1 MDELMSVLPLSEK
14 TLAQLPESIAVPA
27 YDRQALSAGIIHIG
41 VGNFHRAHQA
51 YYLDRLFTQSEDSED
66 LNWAIMGAGIKPY
79 DGKMRERLKQQD
91 WLTTLVE
98 LDPDQLSA
106 QVIGSMI
113 DYLPIDAD
121 GLVTALADPQIR
133 IVSLTVTEGGYYVD
147 AKTNGFDHK
156 HTDIQEDVN
165 HPDKPQTVFGLLL
178 AALVARR
185 AAGVAPFT
193 IMSCDNLPEN
203 GHITQQAVLGLAKMI
218 DPELS
223 AWVAEHVAFPNGM
236 VDCIVPATTARE
248 IKLVEDEFGISDQ
261 APVTCEPFHQWV
273 LEDNFPAGRPALEKV
288 GVQFVEDVRPYE
300 LMKLRILNGG
310 HAIIAYAAGLLDITY
325 AHEAMQHPLIA
336 AFMEKIEREE
346 IIPIV
351 PPVPDTSLEDYLS
364 LIQTRF
370 ANPRMGDQI
379 ERLCFD
385 GFNRQPKFIIPS
397 IVDNLAQS
405 KRPTGLLLESALW
418 CCYCQGVTDS
428 GQTINAN
435 DPNWDRLHQCALDA
449 KQNPSIWLE
458 MTDIYGDLGKNTEL
472 KTHFATLLN
481 HLNDHGVSVTLQAY
495 LDQQL

>member
-1 MDELMSVLPLSEK
+1 VDELMSTLPLSEK
-14 TLAQLPESIAVPA
+14 TLSQLPDSIAVPT
-27 YDRQALSAGIIHIG
+27 YDRQALSAGIVHIG

-51 YYLDRLFTQSEDSED
+51 YYLDRLFVQGDD
-66 LNWAIMGAGIKPY
+66 LDWAIIGAGVKPY
-79 DGKMRERLKQQD
+79 DGQMRERLAQQD

-98 LDPDQLSA
+98 LDPDRLSA
-106 QVIGSMI
+106 QIIGSMI
-113 DYLPIDAD
+113 DYLPIEAN
-121 GLVTALADPQIR
+121 GLITALADPQIR

-147 AKTNGFDHK
+147 AKTGGFDHQ
-156 HTDIQEDVN
+156 HADIQADVN
-165 HPDKPQTVFGLLL
+165 NPDKPQTVFGLLL
-178 AALVARR
+178 AALMARR
-185 AAGVAPFT
+185 AVGVAPFT

-203 GHITQQAVLGLAKMI
+203 GHITQQAVLGLAQMI

-223 AWVAEHVAFPNGM
+223 TWVAEQVAFPNGM
-236 VDCIVPATTARE
+236 VDCIVPATTTSE
-248 IKLVEDEFGISDQ
+248 IKLVEDEFGVHDQ

-310 HAIIAYAAGLLDITY
+310 HAIIAYAAALLDITY
-325 AHEAMQHPLIA
+325 AHEAMQHPLIS
-336 AFMEKIEREE
+336 AFMEKVEREE

-385 GFNRQPKFIIPS
+385 GSNRQPKFIIPS
-397 IVDNLAQS
+397 ITDNLAQS
-405 KRPTGLLLESALW
+405 RMPTGLVLESALW
-418 CCYCQGVTDS
+418 CRYCQGITDS

-435 DPNWDRLHQCALDA
+435 DPNWDRLHKCALQA
-449 KQNPSIWLE
+449 KQNPNAWLE
-458 MTDIYGDLGKNTEL
+458 MVDIYGDLGQNSEL
-472 KTHFATLLN
+472 KRHFETLLN
-481 HLNDHGVSVTLQAY
+481 HLSNSGIAATLQAY
-495 LDQQL
+495 LDKQL